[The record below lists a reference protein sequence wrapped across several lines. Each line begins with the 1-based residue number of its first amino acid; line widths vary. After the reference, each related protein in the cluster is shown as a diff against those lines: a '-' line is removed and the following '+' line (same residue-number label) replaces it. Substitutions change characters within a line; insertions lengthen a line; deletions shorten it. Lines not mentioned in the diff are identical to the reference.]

1 MKVIVTCGPSY
12 EPVDQ
17 VRRLTNF
24 STGELGILLA
34 NRLARDGVEVLCLKG
49 EAATTSLTL
58 DTDRAI
64 PFSTN
69 AHLHELL
76 TTIAQREQISAVFH
90 AAALCDFKV
99 RQVLDAKG
107 EELNFAKISSRA
119 GLLQLTL
126 EPAPKLIGEL
136 RALFPKAFLIG
147 WKYEVNGTREDALA
161 KAREQ
166 IAENQTNTC
175 VVNGAAYGK
184 GFGFLNEEGQ
194 LRELPDKLAL
204 CEFLACQLPQR

>member
-12 EPVDQ
+12 EPVDE
-17 VRRLTNF
+17 VRRITNF

-34 NRLARDGVEVLCLKG
+34 NRIARDGAEVLCLKG
-49 EAATTSLTL
+49 EAATTPLTF
-58 DTDRAI
+58 DIGKVI

-69 AHLHELL
+69 AHLRELL
-76 TTIAQREQISAVFH
+76 ASIAQREEISAVFH

-99 RQVLDAKG
+99 KQVFDAKG
-107 EELNFAKISSRA
+107 DELNFAKISSRA

-136 RALFPKAFLIG
+136 RALFPKALLVG
-147 WKYEVNGTREDALA
+147 WKYELSGTREDALA
-161 KAREQ
+161 KARKQ
-166 IAENQTNTC
+166 IAENQTNAC
-175 VVNGAAYGK
+175 VINGAAYGK
-184 GFGFLNEEGQ
+184 GFGFLDEEGQ
-194 LRELPDKLAL
+194 LQELPDKPAL